1 MDIRLE
7 KATEADASRI
17 FDIQAEAFQPLLEK
31 YKDIKTNPANESIDR
46 VLTRIKNPNG
56 DFYKICISGNVVAGA
71 ICVTREDEIAH
82 YWISPM
88 FILPE
93 YQGQGIAQRSLSLL
107 EDMLP
112 DAEMWKLAT
121 ILEEKRNVH
130 LYEKI
135 GYVRTGEE
143 KKLNEYATLGYFQ
156 KY

>member
-7 KATEADASRI
+7 KATEADASMI
-17 FDIQAEAFQPLLEK
+17 FNIQLEAFQPLLDK
-31 YKDIKTNPANESIDR
+31 YQDIKTNPANESIDR
-46 VLTRIKNPNG
+46 VLTRIKNPSGGFFKIYANG
-56 DFYKICISGNVVAGA
+56 FVAGA
-71 ICVTREDEIAH
+71 ICVTRENETAH

-93 YQGQGIAQRSLSLL
+93 YQRQGIAQRSLSLL
-107 EDMLP
+107 EDMFP
-112 DAEMWKLAT
+112 EAEMWKLAT

-135 GYVRTGEE
+135 GYVRIGED
-143 KKLNEYATLGYFQ
+143 KKLNEHATLGYFH